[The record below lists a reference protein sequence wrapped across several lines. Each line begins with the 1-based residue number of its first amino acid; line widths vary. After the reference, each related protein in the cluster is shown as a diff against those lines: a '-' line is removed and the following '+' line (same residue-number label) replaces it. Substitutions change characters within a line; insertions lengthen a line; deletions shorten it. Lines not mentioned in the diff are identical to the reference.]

1 MKTNWKE
8 LIMNSTGKLS
18 GSGFIGLI
26 TGIVAILGFI
36 SGNVLVYLGNKDG
49 LEIMTLSAYFMTI
62 GGTLMG
68 IRRFTVPQLTKYD
81 SPQKDFNDNPHLYE
95 PTVKELSKKYGE
107 SL

>member
-26 TGIVAILGFI
+26 TGIVSLLGFI
-36 SGNVLVYLGNKDG
+36 SGNVLVFGGNKDG
-49 LEIMTLSAYFMTI
+49 LEVMTISAYFMTI
-62 GGTLMG
+62 AGTLMG

-81 SPQKDFNDNPHLYE
+81 QPQKDFNTSPHLDE
-95 PTVKELSKKYGE
+95 PTIKETNKKYE
-107 SL
+107 ASL